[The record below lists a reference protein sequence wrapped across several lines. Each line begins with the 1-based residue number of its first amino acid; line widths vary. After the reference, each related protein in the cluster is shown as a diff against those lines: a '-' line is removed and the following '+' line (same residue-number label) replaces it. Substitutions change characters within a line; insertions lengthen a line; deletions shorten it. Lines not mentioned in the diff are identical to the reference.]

1 MIQKYKIS
9 ITSDHFK
16 TFMEVSHDRNPI
28 HTDKFYAGRTFLGET
43 IFYGMGAVLIALSFW
58 AKGRFFRLLSI
69 QGSFRHPLLEGHSY
83 LIEIAEEDSRII
95 AKILYHGMLMS
106 KISWKA
112 VPSKNNSTKLKPSKS
127 AFNPLLKAQDP
138 IEIKITPDSRKYEIN
153 IKALDQMRKSFGLSP
168 QQIPISQLTALLW
181 ASYFVGM
188 ECPGRRALLS
198 EFSFDFIESPEF
210 RVFESI
216 NLKSL
221 HHKIFDLIEISG
233 MATGLSSLK
242 LGAYRIPQIVNYPIT
257 KIVSLIGKSRKLK
270 GKNIFISGSSR
281 GFGAVL
287 SKALA
292 LQGATILLNCRKIND
307 SALQTE
313 GEINSIGSVCHIIE
327 ADLSLET
334 SIESVRKRVSNYIGC
349 LDWIINNAS
358 PKIPFQKF
366 KEQTTQDFLSFIEVS
381 LSITLNTCYALL
393 PILNEGG
400 WVFGI
405 SSEYLDHPKPGFS
418 HYLSSKSALEALLL
432 GLAQEYPKNN
442 FAFFR
447 SPRMLTDQTNLIADL
462 NKPLSAIEVAKQFL
476 DNFEQIHKSDNFI
489 KIKYKSS

>member
-1 MIQKYKIS
+1 MK
-9 ITSDHFK
+9 
-16 TFMEVSHDRNPI
+16 VSHDRNPI
-28 HTDKFYAGRTFLGET
+28 HSDKSYAQRTFLGET
-43 IFYGMGAVLIALSFW
+43 IFYGMGVVLITLSFW
-58 AKGRFFRLLSI
+58 AKGRSFRLLSM
-69 QGSFRHPLLEGHSY
+69 QGSFHHPLLEGHSY
-83 LIEIAEEDSRII
+83 YIEINEEDSKIS
-95 AKILYHGMLMS
+95 AKILDGGKLMS
-106 KISWKA
+106 KISYE
-112 VPSKNNSTKLKPSKS
+112 VVLSKNNFAKLKPSKFR
-127 AFNPLLKAQDP
+127 FNPLLKPNDP
-138 IEIKITPDSRKYEIN
+138 IKIQITPDSRKYEIN
-153 IKALDQMRKSFGLSP
+153 IKALNLMKNSFGLSP

-188 ECPGRRALLS
+188 EYPGHRALFSQFTFDFLESS
-198 EFSFDFIESPEF
+198 EF
-210 RVFESI
+210 RTFEVTH
-216 NLKSL
+216 LKSL

-242 LGAYRIPQIVNYPIT
+242 LSAYRIPEIIDYPIV
-257 KIVSLIGKSRKLK
+257 KVASLIGKSRKLK

-281 GFGAVL
+281 GFGSVL

-292 LQGATILLNCRKIND
+292 LQGANVLLNCRKIND
-307 SALQTE
+307 SALQTAR
-313 GEINSIGSVCHIIE
+313 EINSIGCVCHIIE

-334 SIESVRKRVSNYIGC
+334 SIASVRKRVFNYIGG

-358 PKIPFQKF
+358 PKIPFRKF
-366 KEQTTQDFLSFIEVS
+366 KEQTTQDFLSFIEGS

-418 HYLSSKSALEALLL
+418 HYLASKSALEALLL

-447 SPRMLTDQTNLIADL
+447 SPRMLTDQTNLVADL
-462 NKPLSAIEVAKQFL
+462 NRPISAIEVAKHFL
-476 DNFEQIHKSDNFI
+476 NNFEQIRTTNNFT
-489 KIKYKSS
+489 KIDYELG